1 MANLYGTIKEALY
14 NQLVN
19 GFNASTEKVDVY
31 KVHYQNI
38 AQFPAVAIELSKRGK
53 AKKGLGVSE
62 RNLTVFVWVYTD
74 LLDSEEAEEQ
84 CYEIL
89 ELAEKIIEEDKTLN
103 GTAAYLSIDDDAE
116 FGQVLNGEANFLQGA
131 KLVVNIRGKLEG

>member
-53 AKKGLGVSE
+53 AKKGLE
-62 RNLTVFVWVYTD
+62 F
-74 LLDSEEAEEQ
+74 Q
-84 CYEIL
+84 
-89 ELAEKIIEEDKTLN
+89 K
-103 GTAAYLSIDDDAE
+103 GT
-116 FGQVLNGEANFLQGA
+116 
-131 KLVVNIRGKLEG
+131 